1 MEELNL
7 PIIKDKA
14 RKVRR
19 ITLDQHLKLVMDN
32 LRHTVDLT
40 AFRKRKKPPFV
51 YEKFV
56 IK

>member
-7 PIIKDKA
+7 PIIKDRP
-14 RKVRR
+14 RKTRR

-40 AFRKRKKPPFV
+40 AFRKRKKPPFIGA
-51 YEKFV
+51 KFV